1 VKSPLKAPRR
11 PTGSVASLPKT
22 VREQIS
28 QLLLDGLSYPAIARQ
43 MTARGHKLNE
53 QNIGRWS
60 RGGHRDWLRDQERL
74 DTMAR
79 TRHFAIKAVQTHGGE
94 TLHEASLSL
103 AASQV
108 YELLTH
114 FDIAT
119 LREKMDNDPA
129 QFTSLVNTLARLAD
143 QGLKYERY
151 RAEVA
156 ERKANIQKLL
166 VKAGLQADTRRMI
179 EDEMNLM

>member
-1 VKSPLKAPRR
+1 MPSPLKSPRR
-11 PTGSVASLPKT
+11 RRGAIASFPKR
-22 VREQIS
+22 VRDQLS
-28 QLLLDGLSYPAIARQ
+28 QMLLDGVIYKEIARQ
-43 MTARGHKLNE
+43 MTTQGHPLSE
-53 QNIGRWS
+53 QAVSRWA

-79 TRHFAIKAVQTHGGE
+79 TREFAIKAVQTHGGE
-94 TLHEASLSL
+94 TVHEASLSL

-129 QFTSLVNTLARLAD
+129 AFTS
-143 QGLKYERY
+143 
-151 RAEVA
+151 
-156 ERKANIQKLL
+156 
-166 VKAGLQADTRRMI
+166 
-179 EDEMNLM
+179 

>member
-1 VKSPLKAPRR
+1 
-11 PTGSVASLPKT
+11 
-22 VREQIS
+22 
-28 QLLLDGLSYPAIARQ
+28 
-43 MTARGHKLNE
+43 MTAQGHPVSYRNV
-53 QNIGRWS
+53 GRWS

-74 DTMAR
+74 DVMAR
-79 TRHFAIKAVQTHGGE
+79 TRDFAIKAVQTHGVE
-94 TLHEASLSL
+94 TVHEASLSL

-114 FDIAT
+114 FDLAT
-119 LREKMDNDPA
+119 LREKMDNEPA

-166 VKAGLQADTRRMI
+166 AKAGLQPETQRMI